1 MMYQICVNGK
11 PIGIICCDSSMDAV
25 VASVRL
31 TYPKAWVDVQ
41 LYIGG

>member
-1 MMYQICVNGK
+1 MMYQVCVNCQ
-11 PIGIICCDSSMDAV
+11 PIGIICSGASMFTVVDAV
-25 VASVRL
+25 RK